1 MYRTGDIARWLPD
14 GSIDL
19 LGRSDDQVKLRGY
32 RIELGEIESVLGRHP
47 AVAQV
52 AVAAKSDHA
61 GLQQLV
67 GYVIP
72 REGERPSAE
81 ALRAFVQASLPAYM
95 VPSHVIYLTRFPL
108 TNNNKVD
115 VKRLPEIATEVE
127 SERVPKQ
134 PPRTQLEVQLM
145 ALWRGVLGTDDIGVN
160 DNFFDLGGHS
170 LKAAQLVGLIR
181 QVFKCSLPLSTL
193 LQAPS
198 VAQMARLLTESG
210 SEIAARSLVAIQPR
224 GNAVPIFAVP
234 GVSGNALVFGK
245 LARLLG
251 PNQPFY
257 GLEAQGLD
265 GKSPPFTTVEQAAAH
280 YIREIQSIRP
290 RGPYLVAG
298 TCTGGVFAY
307 EIAQQLST
315 RGEDVELIILETW
328 TPFPRTGV
336 QGLAVSLWPIVWAWL
351 AGVRAI
357 TALREK
363 KWREW
368 PAFFAGKL
376 RKLTAPLS
384 ESFGD
389 DSPYAIRVI
398 EATTL
403 AVARYQVRPYSG
415 GLLNIIAS
423 QRYLAE
429 STIDMRREWE
439 RFAQRPSRFAEIPA
453 EDSGQMFVS
462 PHVEALARHIA
473 AYAGERLTL
482 TQESAPASHLEQT
495 VAYVPDASTG

>member
-1 MYRTGDIARWLPD
+1 
-14 GSIDL
+14 
-19 LGRSDDQVKLRGY
+19 
-32 RIELGEIESVLGRHP
+32 
-47 AVAQV
+47 
-52 AVAAKSDHA
+52 
-61 GLQQLV
+61 
-67 GYVIP
+67 
-72 REGERPSAE
+72 
-81 ALRAFVQASLPAYM
+81 
-95 VPSHVIYLTRFPL
+95 
-108 TNNNKVD
+108 
-115 VKRLPEIATEVE
+115 
-127 SERVPKQ
+127 
-134 PPRTQLEVQLM
+134 M

-210 SEIAARSLVAIQPR
+210 SEISARSLVAIQPR
-224 GNAVPIFAVP
+224 GCAVPIFAVP

-251 PNQPFY
+251 LNQPFY

-280 YIREIQSIRP
+280 YIREIQSVRP
-290 RGPYLVAG
+290 RGPYLIAG

-307 EIAQQLST
+307 EIAQQLGR

-328 TPFPRTGV
+328 TPLPRAGV
-336 QGLAVSLWPIVWAWL
+336 RGLAVSLWPIRWAWL
-351 AGVRAI
+351 ASLRAI

-363 KWREW
+363 KWSQW

-376 RKLTAPLS
+376 RKLTAS
-384 ESFGD
+384 FTEESFGD

-403 AVARYQVRPYSG
+403 AVARYQVQPYSG

-423 QRYLAE
+423 QRYLAKT
-429 STIDMRREWE
+429 TIDMRREWE
-439 RFAQRPSRFAEIPA
+439 RFAQRPSRFAEIA
-453 EDSGQMFVS
+453 AQDSGQMFVT
-462 PHVEALARHIA
+462 PHVEALAMHIA
-473 AYAGERLTL
+473 AYANERLTL